1 MQNSEEDV
9 EDQQME
15 QTRKRNKI
23 ETNSFRNL
31 IK

>member
-15 QTRKRNKI
+15 ETRKTDKMEI
-23 ETNSFRNL
+23 NSFRNL